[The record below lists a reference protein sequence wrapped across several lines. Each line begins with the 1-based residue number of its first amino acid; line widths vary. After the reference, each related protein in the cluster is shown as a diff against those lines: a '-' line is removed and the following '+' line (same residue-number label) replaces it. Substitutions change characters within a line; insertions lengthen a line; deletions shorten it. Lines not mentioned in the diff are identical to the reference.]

1 MRAGLIKFTLPIAFL
16 LFASS
21 SSLAQDPKL
30 VRHFDYDKNTPL
42 DNKTVNTESRGEARL
57 YDITYASPK
66 GGVVPAFLV
75 VPKGKGPF
83 AAVIWGHWYWQNSEL
98 RNRKQFLDEA
108 VALAQVGVVSLLTDG
123 PVARPGHVQDRTP
136 LNEKQATDMV
146 QQVIDMRRG
155 LDLLLARKDVD
166 PKRIAFVGHSYN
178 ASVGAI
184 LSGVDRRFK
193 AFVLMAGTVSGGN
206 DLKNEGNKELP

>member
-42 DNKTVNTESRGEARL
+42 DNKTVGTESRGEASV

-83 AAVIWGHWYWQNSEL
+83 AAIIWGLS
-98 RNRKQFLDEA
+98 RGSGCPRFSGR
-108 VALAQVGVVSLLTDG
+108 GVSFDG
-123 PVARPGHVQDRTP
+123 WSGRSARTRAGPHAAKRT
-136 LNEKQATDMV
+136 TGD
-146 QQVIDMRRG
+146 
-155 LDLLLARKDVD
+155 
-166 PKRIAFVGHSYN
+166 
-178 ASVGAI
+178 
-184 LSGVDRRFK
+184 
-193 AFVLMAGTVSGGN
+193 
-206 DLKNEGNKELP
+206 